1 MHFIGIK
8 IQRNSI
14 GETSHKFN
22 ITIISSLKMCSV
34 RHYHALLQKK
44 NINKDYSIIQ
54 NKDKMSQR
62 EDIYIRKIKGVIY

>member
-34 RHYHALLQKK
+34 RHYVLIMHALLQKK
-44 NINKDYSIIQ
+44 KH
-54 NKDKMSQR
+54 KQR
-62 EDIYIRKIKGVIY
+62 LFYNSKQR